1 MCKHTA
7 DFLQIT
13 DKKSNFAF
21 MLIRKNASIAVVLL
35 ALLMAGTACSKFQ
48 KILKNEDWKFRYNA
62 AIDYYEKKGDYY
74 RAGVLLEDLV
84 PIIRGTPE
92 AEKAQFYW
100 AYCYY
105 KQGQYETAAAE
116 FKKFHDTYTRSK
128 FAEEALYMHCYSL
141 YMSSSPV
148 HLDQA
153 NTITAI
159 DAFQDFINRYPN
171 STYAQQ
177 AAGAIVSLR
186 AKLETK
192 AFKNAKLYQQ
202 LERYKSAV
210 IAYDNFRKDFPDSRY
225 QEEAAFRQ
233 LESQYAL
240 ANNSYIDKK
249 RERFIEVVNMYQAFV
264 DKYPKSIFLKQAE
277 ILFENTQKQ
286 LKNLTAIEA
295 AMQKEREKVE
305 KTAQK

>member
-1 MCKHTA
+1 
-7 DFLQIT
+7 
-13 DKKSNFAF
+13 
-21 MLIRKNASIAVVLL
+21 MLIRKNVSAAIVALTLL
-35 ALLMAGTACSKFQ
+35 FVGSSCSKFQ
-48 KILKNEDWKFRYNA
+48 KIIKNEDWKFRYAA

-100 AYCYY
+100 SYCYY
-105 KQGQYETAAAE
+105 KQGQYETSAAE
-116 FKKFHDTYTRSK
+116 FKKFHDTYNRSK

-141 YMSSSPV
+141 YMSSPPI
-148 HLDQA
+148 HLDQS

-171 STYAQQ
+171 SSYAQQ
-177 AAGAIVSLR
+177 AAGSITSLR

-202 LERYKSAV
+202 LERYKAAV
-210 IAYDNFRKDFPDSRY
+210 IAYDNFQKDFPDSRY
-225 QEEAAFRQ
+225 QEEVAFRKI
-233 LESQYAL
+233 EAQYDL
-240 ANNSYIDKK
+240 AQNSYIDKK
-249 RERFIEVVNMYQAFV
+249 RERFTEVVDMYQAFI

-277 ILFENTQKQ
+277 NIFANTQRQ
-286 LKNLTAIEA
+286 LKSVVAIEA
-295 AMQKEREKVE
+295 AMQKEREKIE

>member
-1 MCKHTA
+1 
-7 DFLQIT
+7 
-13 DKKSNFAF
+13 
-21 MLIRKNASIAVVLL
+21 MLIRKKALVGTAVVLL
-35 ALLMAGTACSKFQ
+35 SAISASCSKFQ
-48 KILKNEDWKFRYNA
+48 KIVKSDDWRFRYNA

-74 RAGVLLEDLV
+74 RAGILLEDLV

-105 KQGQYETAAAE
+105 KQGQYEMSAAE
-116 FKKFHDTYTRSK
+116 FKKFHDTYSRSK
-128 FAEEALYMHCYSL
+128 FAEEALYMYCYSL
-141 YMSSSPV
+141 YMSSPPL

-153 NTITAI
+153 NTVTAI
-159 DAFQDFINRYPN
+159 DAFQDFINRYPK
-171 STYAQQ
+171 SPYAQQ

-210 IAYDNFRKDFPDSRY
+210 IAYDNFQKDYPDSRY
-225 QEEAAFRQ
+225 QEEAAFRK
-233 LESQYAL
+233 LESQYQL
-240 ANNSYIDKK
+240 AQNSYIDKK
-249 RERFIEVVNMYQAFV
+249 RERFTEVVRLYQAFV

-277 ILFENTQKQ
+277 NIFDNTQRH
-286 LKNLTAIEA
+286 LKNVA
-295 AMQKEREKVE
+295 ALEVAMKKEQEKAE
-305 KTAQK
+305 KAARN

>member
-1 MCKHTA
+1 
-7 DFLQIT
+7 
-13 DKKSNFAF
+13 
-21 MLIRKNASIAVVLL
+21 MLFQKNVSIVLVAL
-35 ALLMAGTACSKFQ
+35 ALLLVGSSCSKFQ
-48 KILKNEDWKFRYNA
+48 KIIKNEDWKFRYNA
-62 AIDYYEKKGDYY
+62 AMDYYEKKGDYY
-74 RAGVLLEDLV
+74 RAGILLEDLV

-105 KQGQYETAAAE
+105 KQGQYETSAAE
-116 FKKFHDTYTRSK
+116 FKKFHDTYNRSK

-141 YMSSSPV
+141 YMSSPPI
-148 HLDQA
+148 HLDQS

-171 STYAQQ
+171 SAYAQQ
-177 AAGAIVSLR
+177 AAGAITSLR

-210 IAYDNFRKDFPDSRY
+210 IAYDNFQKDFPDSRY
-225 QEEAAFRQ
+225 QEEAAFRK
-233 LESQYAL
+233 LESQYSL
-240 ANNSYIDKK
+240 ADNSYLDKK
-249 RERFIEVVNMYQAFV
+249 RERFNEVVKMYQAFV

-277 ILFENTQKQ
+277 NIFETTQRQ
-286 LKNLTAIEA
+286 LKNVAATEA
-295 AMQKEREKVE
+295 AIQKEREKTE
-305 KTAQK
+305 KIAQKQ